1 PFEMSS
7 TDTADEIVEIGL
19 SPPKKGKK
27 RHFDASTKKMILNI
41 YKCEVNEKPGS
52 TVNDVAINVANK
64 SGVCKSKRLIVCHIG
79 SKDGFVPDALW
90 AFESKKSGDYH
101 EEMVGES
108 FENWF
113 SNILPRLEE
122 NSVIVL
128 DNAPYHS
135 RKMEKI
141 PTSGWKKSDIQDW
154 LRSKQIKFDDCLLK
168 VEPLAIVNEHKK
180 NYNKY
185 IFDEMAKSQNK
196 IVLRLLPYH
205 CELNPIELIW
215 ADMKNY
221 VAEENT
227 TFKFQ
232 DMKTIFFEA
241 VRTIIAQ
248 KWKNCIQHV
257 ENNIEQKLWDLET

>member
-1 PFEMSS
+1 MSS

-19 SPPKKGKK
+19 SPPKKRAKK
-27 RHFDASTKKMILNI
+27 RHFDASTKEMILNI

-52 TVNDVAINVANK
+52 TVNDVAIKVANK
-64 SGVCKSKRLIVCHIG
+64 SGV
-79 SKDGFVPDALW
+79 
-90 AFESKKSGDYH
+90 
-101 EEMVGES
+101 
-108 FENWF
+108 
-113 SNILPRLEE
+113 LEE

-154 LRSKQIKFDDCLLK
+154 LRSNQIKFDDCLLK
-168 VEPLAIVNEHKK
+168 VELLAIVNEHKK
-180 NYNKY
+180 IIDK
-185 IFDEMAKSQNK
+185 MAKSQNK
-196 IVLRLLPYH
+196 IVLRLPPYH

-221 VAEENT
+221 VAEKNT

-241 VRTIIAQ
+241 VGTITAQ

-257 ENNIEQKLWDLET
+257 QNNIEQKMWDLDNIIEIHVKPLIINVGEDSSTSEWDDESE

>member
-1 PFEMSS
+1 MSS
-7 TDTADEIVEIGL
+7 KLAIFGFTG
-19 SPPKKGKK
+19 KG
-27 RHFDASTKKMILNI
+27 
-41 YKCEVNEKPGS
+41 
-52 TVNDVAINVANK
+52 
-64 SGVCKSKRLIVCHIG
+64 KRLIICHIG
-79 SKDGFVPDALW
+79 SEDGFVPDALW
-90 AFESKKSGDYH
+90 VFESKKSGDYH

-141 PTSGWKKSDIQDW
+141 LTSGWKKSDIQDW
-154 LRSKQIKFDDCLLK
+154 LRSKQIKFDDRLLK
-168 VEPLAIVNEHKK
+168 VELLAIVNEQK

-185 IFDEMAKSQNK
+185 NIDEMAKSQNK
-196 IVLRLLPYH
+196 IVLRLPPYH
-205 CELNPIELIW
+205 CELNPLELIW

-221 VAEENT
+221 VAEKNT

-232 DMKTIFFEA
+232 GMKTIFFEA
-241 VRTIIAQ
+241 VGTITAH

-257 ENNIEQKLWDLET
+257 QNNIEQKMWDLDNVIEIHVEPYNKCW